1 MGLLGQLNGPPELS
15 NGGTRFLR
23 VSGYMSGTSV
33 DFQKA
38 MTLPC
43 GWKQNSAR
51 CPDRVPTL
59 GKTGT

>member
-38 MTLPC
+38 MT
-43 GWKQNSAR
+43 
-51 CPDRVPTL
+51 
-59 GKTGT
+59 